1 MSGARITDAFTLGR
15 MTHRDTPPSERPIP
29 PPSLLLPAWCSH
41 LGLDYVECM
50 GGDPEARN
58 AKSQVALR
66 GRRAWEGCVSF
77 AFFRVSWNSSSS
89 SLPLGS
95 VLPEGRACVVDA
107 TLPLVRW
114 SNPPP
119 PDSSPSLRK
128 ALPLVSRRGTPH
140 LPRPRSS
147 PRSCRSWAT
156 SRRTTSAITPTS
168 ASRPSCSATTKGA
181 GTLRPLWIRGCCV
194 CRICSEFN

>member
-119 PDSSPSLRK
+119 PGQLAVITQGIAARVAQGNASSAK
-128 ALPLVSRRGTPH
+128 AAQQSKIMPIMGNL
-140 LPRPRSS
+140 
-147 PRSCRSWAT
+147 AT
-156 SRRTTSAITPTS
+156 NHIRDYADVGVQ
-168 ASRPSCSATTKGA
+168 TK
-181 GTLRPLWIRGCCV
+181 L
-194 CRICSEFN
+194 